1 MKLTDIEQRIHKTG
15 IAELNPLQR
24 AVRAC
29 TAQQIVMLAPTGTG
43 KTLAFAIALLRT
55 VTPDPFLQAVVIAP
69 SRELVIQIRDVLQSL
84 CTGYCRVMAVY
95 GGSRFESEANSL
107 RGSVPQILVGT
118 PGRLLDH
125 IRRGTLSVE
134 TARAFVI
141 DEFDKILSLGFE
153 DEVRRILARLGAARV
168 RILTSA
174 TAPDKWP
181 AYLDMSQA
189 ETVDFTATAGEA
201 VRITVVEVPSAV
213 RDKLDTLAS
222 LLRSPQTGSAIVFV
236 NHRESVERVVE
247 SLSRRGIPATLYH
260 GGLDQRQRE
269 IAVAK
274 VRAGVAR
281 VLVATDL
288 AARGLDL
295 EAGIDSV
302 IHYHIP
308 VDEAAWTHRNGRT
321 ARAGATGNVYVI
333 TGPDEPIPDYIA
345 FARTYYP
352 QSDPDAP
359 GPQAGQ
365 QPGLQPGP
373 QPGTQPG
380 TSPDCYR
387 SSSTDNGASP
397 ATGASPL
404 SMLYIQ
410 AGKQDKISKGDIAG
424 FLMKVCGLAPSEV
437 GLITVA
443 RDYSLAA
450 VATPAVSRV
459 LAAARAGARLKG
471 HRARLSLA

>member
-1 MKLTDIEQRIHKTG
+1 MKQTDIEQRIRKTG
-15 IAELNPLQR
+15 IAELNPLQK

-29 TAQQIVMLAPTGTG
+29 ASQQIVMLAPTGTG
-43 KTLAFAIALLRT
+43 KTIAFAIPLLRT
-55 VTPDPFLQAVVIAP
+55 ITADPFLQAVVIAP
-69 SRELVIQIRDVLQSL
+69 SRELVIQIRDVLQGICS
-84 CTGYCRVMAVY
+84 GFCRVMAVY

-125 IRRGTLSVE
+125 IRRGTLAID
-134 TARAFVI
+134 TTRTFVI

-153 DEVRRILARLGAARV
+153 DEVRRILARLGAART

-174 TAPDKWP
+174 TALDKWP
-181 AYLDMSQA
+181 EFINMSQA
-189 ETVDFTATAGEA
+189 ETIDFTDQAARA
-201 VRITVVEVPSAV
+201 VRITVVDVPSAV

-222 LLRSPQTGSAIVFV
+222 LLRSPDTGSAIVFV
-236 NHRESVERVVE
+236 NHRESSERVVE
-247 SLSRRGIPATLYH
+247 SLSRRSIPATLYH
-260 GGLDQRQRE
+260 GGLDQRMRE

-321 ARAGATGNVYVI
+321 ARAGASGSVYVI
-333 TGPDEPIPDYIA
+333 TGPDESIPEYIS
-345 FARTYYP
+345 FDRTYYP
-352 QSDPDAP
+352 QADPDAP
-359 GPQAGQ
+359 TADNSAASGN
-365 QPGLQPGP
+365 
-373 QPGTQPG
+373 
-380 TSPDCYR
+380 
-387 SSSTDNGASP
+387 NGATTAGNG
-397 ATGASPL
+397 ATTAANSGATTAANSADL
-404 SMLYIQ
+404 SMLYFQ

-424 FLMKVCGLAPSEV
+424 FLMKVCGLTPDSV

-450 VATPAVSRV
+450 VAAAAVPAV
-459 LAAARAGARLKG
+459 LAAAKAGARLKH
-471 HRARLSLA
+471 HRARISLV

>member
-55 VTPDPFLQAVVIAP
+55 VTPDPFLQAIVIAP

-153 DEVRRILARLGAARV
+153 DEVRRILARLGAVRV

-236 NHRESVERVVE
+236 NHRESAERVVE

-269 IAVAK
+269 IAVSTSRPASTRSYTTTSPSTK
-274 VRAGVAR
+274 
-281 VLVATDL
+281 
-288 AARGLDL
+288 
-295 EAGIDSV
+295 
-302 IHYHIP
+302 P
-308 VDEAAWTHRNGRT
+308 
-321 ARAGATGNVYVI
+321 
-333 TGPDEPIPDYIA
+333 
-345 FARTYYP
+345 
-352 QSDPDAP
+352 P
-359 GPQAGQ
+359 GPTATAA
-365 QPGLQPGP
+365 PPAP
-373 QPGTQPG
+373 APPATSTSSPAP
-380 TSPDCYR
+380 TSP
-387 SSSTDNGASP
+387 SPTTSPSP
-397 ATGASPL
+397 APTTPSPTPTRPARKPG
-404 SMLYIQ
+404 STP
-410 AGKQDKISKGDIAG
+410 GRNR
-424 FLMKVCGLAPSEV
+424 APALTV
-437 GLITVA
+437 IGRARPITVPPPITVPLPPTVPLPCQCFIY
-443 RDYSLAA
+443 R
-450 VATPAVSRV
+450 PASRTKYPRGT
-459 LAAARAGARLKG
+459 LPAFL
-471 HRARLSLA
+471 

>member
-15 IAELNPLQR
+15 IAELNPLQL

-43 KTLAFAIALLRT
+43 KTLAFAIPLLKA
-55 VTPDPFLQAVVIAP
+55 VTPDAFLQAVIIAP
-69 SRELVIQIRDVLQSL
+69 SRELVMQIRDVLQGL
-84 CTGYCRVMAVY
+84 CSGYCRVMAVY

-236 NHRESVERVVE
+236 NHRESAERVVE

-333 TGPDEPIPDYIA
+333 TGPDEPIPDYIS

-359 GPQAGQ
+359 GPQAGPHPRQ
-365 QPGLQPGP
+365 
-373 QPGTQPG
+373 QPG

-397 ATGASPL
+397 ANGASPL

>member
-1 MKLTDIEQRIHKTG
+1 MKLTDIEQRIKNTG
-15 IAELNPLQR
+15 IAELNDLQR
-24 AVRAC
+24 AARAC
-29 TAQQIVMLAPTGTG
+29 TAQQIIMLAPTGTG
-43 KTLAFAIALLRT
+43 KTLAFAIPLLKA
-55 VTPDPFLQAVVIAP
+55 VTPDAFLQAVIIAP
-69 SRELVIQIRDVLQSL
+69 SRELVMQIRDVLQGL
-84 CTGYCRVMAVY
+84 CSGYCRVMAVY

-125 IRRGTLSVE
+125 IRRGTVSVE
-134 TARAFVI
+134 TARAFVL

-153 DEVRRILARLGAARV
+153 DEVRRILKRLTATRV

-174 TAPDKWP
+174 TAPDRWP
-181 AYLDMSQA
+181 EFLDMSEA
-189 ETVDFTATAGEA
+189 ETIDFTATAEDT

-236 NHRESVERVVE
+236 NHRESAERVVG

-321 ARAGATGNVYVI
+321 ARAGATGSVYVI
-333 TGPDEPIPDYIA
+333 TGPDEPVPDYIA

-352 QSDPDAP
+352 QADPDEAP
-359 GPQAGQ
+359 AKEAENAAP
-365 QPGLQPGP
+365 
-373 QPGTQPG
+373 
-380 TSPDCYR
+380 
-387 SSSTDNGASP
+387 SSTGKP
-397 ATGASPL
+397 ADMT
-404 SMLYIQ
+404 MLYFQ
-410 AGKQDKISKGDIAG
+410 AGKQDNISKGDIAG
-424 FLMKVCGLAPSEV
+424 FLMKVCGLAPAEV

-450 VATPAVSRV
+450 VATSAAPRV
-459 LAAARAGARLKG
+459 LAAARTGARLKG
-471 HRARLSLA
+471 HKPRISLV

>member
-1 MKLTDIEQRIHKTG
+1 MKLTDIEQRIKNTG
-15 IAELNPLQR
+15 IAELNDLQR
-24 AVRAC
+24 AARAC
-29 TAQQIVMLAPTGTG
+29 TAQQIIMLAPTGTG
-43 KTLAFAIALLRT
+43 KTLAFAIPLLKA
-55 VTPDPFLQAVVIAP
+55 VTPDAFLQAVIIAP
-69 SRELVIQIRDVLQSL
+69 SRELVMQIRDVLQGL
-84 CTGYCRVMAVY
+84 CSGYCRVMAVY

-125 IRRGTLSVE
+125 IRRGTVSVE
-134 TARAFVI
+134 TARAFVL

-153 DEVRRILARLGAARV
+153 DEVRRILKRLTATRV
-168 RILTSA
+168 RLLTSA
-174 TAPDKWP
+174 TAPDRWP
-181 AYLDMSQA
+181 EFLDMSEA
-189 ETVDFTATAGEA
+189 ETIDFTATADDT

-236 NHRESVERVVE
+236 NHRESAERVVG

-321 ARAGATGNVYVI
+321 ARAGATGSVYVI
-333 TGPDEPIPDYIA
+333 TGPDEPVPDYIA

-365 QPGLQPGP
+365 HPGP

-387 SSSTDNGASP
+387 SSSTDNGDGC
-397 ATGASPL
+397 TGR
-404 SMLYIQ
+404 
-410 AGKQDKISKGDIAG
+410 
-424 FLMKVCGLAPSEV
+424 V
-437 GLITVA
+437 GG
-443 RDYSLAA
+443 
-450 VATPAVSRV
+450 RV
-459 LAAARAGARLKG
+459 GCRG
-471 HRARLSLA
+471 